1 MDLVYIIL
9 LVLQLLL
16 QEFDLSESLIKLLL
30 FFLVFPFDDL
40 LVILRAMID
49 LFQPRLL
56 LLEVALSVLQLDVL
70 VVKLVLQHFYPLLQL
85 INFLLLLV
93 DHIFQ
98 QEVFLTLLAKFVFV
112 FIERILK
119 SLEFLSKGRVCLRR
133 LLWHRLLLLEL
144 HFELGVSVQ

>member
-49 LFQPRLL
+49 LLQPRLL

-119 SLEFLSKGRVCLRR
+119 SLEFLSKGRVCLCR
-133 LLWHRLLLLEL
+133 LFWHRLLLLEL
-144 HFELGVSVQ
+144 HFELSVSVQ